1 MSRVVLHRFPISHFS
16 EKGRALLDFKELDYE
31 VRDYTLGLPQREI
44 VKLSG
49 QRKVPVIEHDGKV
62 VHDSTRI
69 AHHLDEAF
77 PDKRRLIPLEE
88 PLRSEV
94 LALEERIDRTFGLSA
109 PLVWADHVVRN
120 DRSQM
125 DLVAM
130 EVHGLPR
137 IGAHALGAGLNLAR
151 SIGLGNALVSK
162 AYARTRKLLR
172 ELVLRLEKTE
182 YLFGDR
188 PTLADVAAVGITL
201 HLEWPHSRRLSPLI
215 PTHRARRGPGA
226 RALLRVPS
234 HVLRALPVVTA
245 RV

>member
-1 MSRVVLHRFPISHFS
+1 MTRIVLHRFPISHFS
-16 EKGRALLDFKELDYE
+16 EKGRALLDFKELEYE
-31 VRDYTLGLPQREI
+31 IRDYTLGLPQRQL

-69 AHHLDEAF
+69 AHYLDEAF
-77 PDKRRLIPLEE
+77 PDRRRLIPTEE

-94 LALEERIDRTFGLSA
+94 LALEERIDRTFGMSA

-120 DRSQM
+120 DPSQL
-125 DLVAM
+125 DLLAM

-137 IGAHALGAGLNLAR
+137 IGAHALGAGLRLAR
-151 SIGLGNALVSK
+151 TLGLGNAVVAK
-162 AYARTRKLLR
+162 AQTRTHQLLR
-172 ELVLRLEKTE
+172 ELSQRLEKTE

-215 PTHRARRGPGA
+215 PAGTG
-226 RALLRVPS
+226 
-234 HVLRALPVVTA
+234 VTA
-245 RV
+245 LVEDPELSRFFEFRRTFYERYLS